1 MKQIRI
7 LFVGLDD
14 SVVESVSSA
23 LEAGQRKLTCL
34 SVVDATSMDEVLLN
48 QRLDVLLVSDVG
60 SGVLVKESIAALHRN
75 GKDIPC
81 IVLLAGQSTMSLS
94 QAIEY
99 GAHDCLGMSDVDRI
113 YQTIVRESGA
123 AALRHNVREQIITD
137 FLLQEIDHYIL
148 NSYAL
153 GTIAEKICQRLA
165 ELFEFKL
172 TCIGMKKNGG
182 EVEVVAAAGEVNRL
196 MGMKLRWDD
205 KEEGNQAIG
214 LAIRENR
221 SIVLGELD
229 SPPAHAQ
236 RNDSAVCKTMAIPLG
251 IESDVIGALMM
262 CSDNESDFDELAV
275 RRLTAFAARVTVAL
289 LSAQE
294 TQELRLMEAA
304 MSNAANAMFITDR
317 DGFIIWMNKEL
328 IRFSGYDFDEVIGKH
343 ASLFSKEQGQDGY
356 WPEAWKVVEAGKP
369 WRGDVVNTHKSGT
382 LYTVMQSIS
391 PLFDQHHEIT
401 NFLVVQQD
409 ISDRQR
415 LEEEIHYLAY
425 HDMLT
430 NLPNRML
437 FQDRVQQ
444 EIVHSKRNKAKFAV
458 VFIDLDGFKEVNDTR
473 GHAGGDKL
481 LQTIAKRLRACLR
494 EGDTV
499 ARLGGDEFTILL
511 TGMEQGEGLE
521 RVLNKIINSVA
532 QPCPLG
538 EFTASVTASIG
549 VSLYPADA
557 TGVEKL
563 LLHADAA
570 MYQAKQAGKNRFVLY
585 GNLLGQS

>member
-1 MKQIRI
+1 MKEIRI
-7 LFVGLDD
+7 LFVGVCD
-14 SVVESVSSA
+14 SDVESVSSSMQ
-23 LEAGQRKLTCL
+23 AGQRKLICL
-34 SVVDATSMDEVLLN
+34 PVIDAASLDDLLLN
-48 QRLDVLLVSDVG
+48 QRWDVLFVSDVEDG
-60 SGVLVKESIAALHRN
+60 RVVKESIAALHRN

-81 IVLLAGQSTMSLS
+81 IVLVDGHSKMSLS
-94 QAIEY
+94 KAIEY
-99 GAHDCLGMSDVDRI
+99 GAHDCLNMGDADRI
-113 YQTIVRESGA
+113 FQTVVRESGA

-153 GTIAEKICQRLA
+153 GTMAEKICQRLA

-172 TCIGMKKNGG
+172 ACIGMKKSGG
-182 EVEVVAAAGEVNRL
+182 EVEVVAASGEVNRL
-196 MGMKLRWDD
+196 AGMKLRWDD
-205 KEEGNQAIG
+205 SDAGQQAIG

-221 SIVLGELD
+221 SVVLGKSD
-229 SPPAHAQ
+229 SFQ
-236 RNDSAVCKTMAIPLG
+236 VSQNDFAVCKTMAIPLG

-262 CSDNESDFDELAV
+262 CSDNERDFDELAV

-317 DGFIIWMNKEL
+317 EGFIIWMNAEL
-328 IRFSGYDFDEVIGKH
+328 NRFSGYGFEEIIGKH

-356 WPEAWKVVEAGKP
+356 WSEAWKVVESGKP
-369 WRGDVVNTHKSGT
+369 WRGDVVNTHKTGS

-391 PLFDQHHEIT
+391 PLFDQHHDIT
-401 NFLVVQQD
+401 HFLVVQQD

-481 LQTIAKRLRACLR
+481 LQTIAKRLRTCLR

-521 RVLNKIINSVA
+521 RVLSKIIKSVS

-549 VSLYPADA
+549 VSLYPGDA
-557 TGVEKL
+557 SGVEKL

-585 GNLLGQS
+585 GHLHGKS